1 MRSGHP
7 VTRRP
12 EWTAVTTIGIVAA
25 ITVVY
30 YLLPEPGRM
39 REASWGAMFGL
50 GTAALGAA
58 ILLSIRRLLRV
69 DVEQRT
75 TALIV
80 LLCITVLFFSYMDAV
95 VAEIPGQFYDMH
107 NKTDAVYFSV
117 STLATVG
124 FGDVH
129 PSGQLARIAVTL
141 QIIFNLVFIG
151 SAAATVAGLW
161 RARATRR
168 VHEHHGDATGGRESG
183 AHGHSSAGR
192 EEPHAGPESAAGP
205 GPAGG

>member
-1 MRSGHP
+1 MRSRHP
-7 VTRRP
+7 VTQRP
-12 EWTAVTTIGIVAA
+12 EWTAVSTTAIVAA

-39 REASWGAMFGL
+39 REASWGVMFGL
-50 GTAALGAA
+50 GTAALGVA
-58 ILLSIRRLLRV
+58 ILLSIRRLFRADL
-69 DVEQRT
+69 EQRT

-80 LLCITVLFFSYMDAV
+80 LLCVTVLFFSYMDAV
-95 VAEIPGQFYDMH
+95 VAKIPGQFYDLH
-107 NKTDAVYFSV
+107 TKTDAVYFSV

-141 QIIFNLVFIG
+141 QIIFNLVFLG
-151 SAAATVAGLW
+151 AAAATVTGLW

-168 VHEHHGDATGGRESG
+168 ANEHHGDGR
-183 AHGHSSAGR
+183 
-192 EEPHAGPESAAGP
+192 PEG
-205 GPAGG
+205 